1 MKKAYNERHI
11 KDEGFMQ
18 LDEYQML
25 NTEQKAEYE
34 KYIYNDLK
42 SYYDAYYQGNFQIF
56 PKQKKDVLKKNFTE
70 MATGDWVVT

>member
-1 MKKAYNERHI
+1 
-11 KDEGFMQ
+11 
-18 LDEYQML
+18 ML